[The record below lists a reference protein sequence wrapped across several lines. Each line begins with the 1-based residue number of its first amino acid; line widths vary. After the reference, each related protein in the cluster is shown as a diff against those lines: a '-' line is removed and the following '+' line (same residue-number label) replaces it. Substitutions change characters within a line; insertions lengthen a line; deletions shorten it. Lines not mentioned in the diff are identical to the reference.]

1 MYQSSGHGGVRPLVV
16 VDLESVVDPA
26 AGALTVGRIHA
37 HAAPDRPLVVLG
49 PRDTDRLRGADAA
62 GIVVTGSAAML
73 DEVDWAM
80 PLAAALVDAA
90 GAGVPVLGVCFG
102 HQMLAAH
109 LGGTVS
115 SFDEVRRGLPDI
127 AFRPGAGRAGPFV
140 AETLP
145 LLHTHRD
152 HVSAPPPGMEVVAT
166 GGYGGVPA
174 LAHRS
179 LPLWTL
185 QGHPEWDADVCRHDS
200 EHWGRF
206 RDEALDTPEAKGILH
221 RFGALLPKA

>member
-1 MYQSSGHGGVRPLVV
+1 M
-16 VDLESVVDPA
+16 DLESVVDPV
-26 AGALTVGRIHA
+26 AGALVTKRMHAHVA
-37 HAAPDRPLVVLG
+37 HAAPGVPLTVVG
-49 PRDTDRLRGADAA
+49 PDGTDAFRDAA
-62 GIVVTGSAAML
+62 GILVTGSAAML
-73 DEVDWAM
+73 DEVAWAT
-80 PLAAALVDAA
+80 PLSEALVAAA
-90 GAGVPVLGVCFG
+90 GAGTPVLGVCFG

-115 SFDEVRRGLPDI
+115 SFDEVRKGLPDI
-127 AFRPGAGRAGPFV
+127 TFRPNRPDGAGPFA
-140 AETLP
+140 AETVP

-152 HVSAPPPGMEVVAT
+152 HVSAAPPGMDAVAT
-166 GGYGGVPA
+166 GGFGGVPA

-179 LPLWTL
+179 LPLWTV

-221 RFGALLPKA
+221 RFGKLLLLLPKP